1 MRVSSKADYGVRA
14 LFDLALHYGQGPIQS
29 RDIAARQR
37 ISEAYLHQVL
47 SALGRAGLVRSTRGP
62 LGGHELVREPAE
74 ISVWD
79 VIVTLDGYDRRAH
92 PHSVAGEENADP
104 VHDVWHE
111 LQHLSIEFLKS
122 ITLESLVERKNSA
135 VPALNYSI

>member
-14 LFDLALHYGQGPIQS
+14 LFDLALHFGQGPIQS
-29 RDIAARQR
+29 RDIAARQG

-47 SALGRAGLVRSTRGP
+47 SALGRAGVVKSTRGP

-74 ISVWD
+74 ISLWD

-92 PHSVAGEENADP
+92 PHLTHDGDSDP
-104 VHDVWHE
+104 VHDAWHE
-111 LQHLSIEFLKS
+111 LQERSIDFLQS
-122 ITLESLVERKNSA
+122 ITLETLVDRKRSGT
-135 VPALNYSI
+135 PAGNYSI